1 MSGAGAAPGAGPTLV
16 VSLNGSRGAADGS
29 AIPMSPEDLVDAA
42 LAAVAAGAREVLV
55 HPRTPCGRESLSPRV
70 VGPLLEAL
78 RDAGLGAGS
87 RVRGGPGSG
96 GGVALSVAVSVG
108 TEPDHAGRLARV
120 RSWTVLPDRAV
131 VRFAEPGAR
140 ELAEALLERGV
151 AVDAEVAVAGAAVD
165 AGFTVGGPAADAQDA
180 MGRSAMGAGD
190 AVRGPALDD
199 GVTVRG
205 LTLDAEDAVGGPAVD
220 AGVTVRGPA
229 AGAEHATGGP
239 AVDAM
244 GGPVVGAGGGAAGS
258 LARFLAWPVR
268 DPARVR
274 LVAEL
279 ACADPGPVVELLRRL
294 PPVPV
299 LLFGREEAAWPALRL
314 AVRYGAGARIGVGD
328 VLHLPDGRAARSNA
342 ELVAAAARA
351 REVTT
356 AASR

>member
-1 MSGAGAAPGAGPTLV
+1 MSGAGPGPGAGPTLV
-16 VSLNGSRGAADGS
+16 VSLNGSRGAADGP
-29 AIPMSPEDLVDAA
+29 AVPMSPGDLVDAA

-78 RDAGLGAGS
+78 RDAGLGSGG
-87 RVRGGPGSG
+87 RVRGGPGPG
-96 GGVALSVAVSVG
+96 GGVALSVAVSPG
-108 TEPDHAGRLARV
+108 AEPDQAGRLARV

-140 ELAEALLERGV
+140 ELAEALLERGPS
-151 AVDAEVAVAGAAVD
+151 VDAEVP
-165 AGFTVGGPAADAQDA
+165 VG
-180 MGRSAMGAGD
+180 R
-190 AVRGPALDD
+190 
-199 GVTVRG
+199 
-205 LTLDAEDAVGGPAVD
+205 
-220 AGVTVRGPA
+220 
-229 AGAEHATGGP
+229 AGAEVLAGRAYTEVTVGRAYAEV
-239 AVDAM
+239 AVGRAS
-244 GGPVVGAGGGAAGS
+244 GS

-279 ACADPGPVVELLRRL
+279 VSADPGPVAELLRRL

-299 LLFGREEAAWPALRL
+299 LLFGREAAAWPALRL
-314 AVRYGAGARIGVGD
+314 AARYGAGARIGVGD

-356 AASR
+356 AGSR

>member
-1 MSGAGAAPGAGPTLV
+1 MSPTPPWPAQELGPTLV
-16 VSLNGSRGAADGS
+16 VSLNGSRDAADG
-29 AIPMSPEDLVDAA
+29 AAVPMSPDDLVEAA
-42 LAAVAAGAREVLV
+42 LAAVDAGAREVLV

-78 RDAGLGAGS
+78 GNAGIGAGARTLPDAAGPGEAGRVAVSVGAGAGAGAGLGAG
-87 RVRGGPGSG
+87 
-96 GGVALSVAVSVG
+96 A
-108 TEPDHAGRLARV
+108 EPDHGGWPARV

-151 AVDAEVAVAGAAVD
+151 AVDAEVAV
-165 AGFTVGGPAADAQDA
+165 
-180 MGRSAMGAGD
+180 
-190 AVRGPALDD
+190 
-199 GVTVRG
+199 
-205 LTLDAEDAVGGPAVD
+205 
-220 AGVTVRGPA
+220 
-229 AGAEHATGGP
+229 GAEARPGGLP
-239 AVDAM
+239 
-244 GGPVVGAGGGAAGS
+244 GP

-279 ACADPGPVVELLRRL
+279 SCADPGPAAELLRRL

-299 LLFGREEAAWPALRL
+299 VLFGREAAAWPVLRL
-314 AVRYGAGARIGVGD
+314 AARYGTGARIGIGD

-351 REVTT
+351 RGVTT
-356 AASR
+356 AGNR

>member
-1 MSGAGAAPGAGPTLV
+1 MSGAGVAPGAGPTLV

-29 AIPMSPEDLVDAA
+29 AVPMSPEDLVDAA

-78 RDAGLGAGS
+78 RDAGLGAGG

-108 TEPDHAGRLARV
+108 TEQDHAGRLARV

-151 AVDAEVAVAGAAVD
+151 AVDAEVAVGGVAVD
-165 AGFTVGGPAADAQDA
+165 AQ
-180 MGRSAMGAGD
+180 D
-190 AVRGPALDD
+190 AVRGPAVNAGVTAGGLAMGAGVTAGGLAMGA
-199 GVTVRG
+199 GVTVGG
-205 LTLDAEDAVGGPAVD
+205 LAVGAEAP
-220 AGVTVRGPA
+220 VRGPA
-229 AGAEHATGGP
+229 AGAEHAMGGP
-239 AVDAM
+239 A
-244 GGPVVGAGGGAAGS
+244 VGAGGGGVGS

-279 ACADPGPVVELLRRL
+279 ACADPGPVAELLRRL

-356 AASR
+356 AGSR

>member
-1 MSGAGAAPGAGPTLV
+1 M
-16 VSLNGSRGAADGS
+16 VSLNGSRGAADGP
-29 AIPMSPEDLVDAA
+29 AVPMSPGDLVDAA

-78 RDAGLGAGS
+78 RDAGLGGGGLRGGG
-87 RVRGGPGSG
+87 RVPGGPGPG
-96 GGVALSVAVSVG
+96 GGVAVSVAVSPG
-108 TEPDHAGRLARV
+108 AEPDHAGRLARV

-140 ELAEALLERGV
+140 ELAEALLERGP
-151 AVDAEVAVAGAAVD
+151 AVDAEVAVGGVGGVGGAGTGGGARTGRGADWAGTEIAAGAA
-165 AGFTVGGPAADAQDA
+165 
-180 MGRSAMGAGD
+180 GA
-190 AVRGPALDD
+190 VS
-199 GVTVRG
+199 
-205 LTLDAEDAVGGPAVD
+205 
-220 AGVTVRGPA
+220 
-229 AGAEHATGGP
+229 
-239 AVDAM
+239 
-244 GGPVVGAGGGAAGS
+244 GS

-279 ACADPGPVVELLRRL
+279 ASADPGPVAELLRRL

-299 LLFGREEAAWPALRL
+299 LLFGREAAAWPALRL
-314 AVRYGAGARIGVGD
+314 AARYGAGARIGVGD

-356 AASR
+356 AGSR